1 MNNNDPLLIV
11 ENRLV
16 KSIQST
22 EEVFNSQMNEI
33 YNILTVSED
42 LINFEDL

>member
-1 MNNNDPLLIV
+1 MNNNDPLLIE

-16 KSIQST
+16 KSIQSA

-33 YNILTVSED
+33 YNILTITGDQINVED
-42 LINFEDL
+42 L

>member
-1 MNNNDPLLIV
+1 MNNNDPLLIE

>member
-1 MNNNDPLLIV
+1 MNNNDPLLIE

-16 KSIQST
+16 KSIQSA

-42 LINFEDL
+42 QINIEDL